1 MNLHFTPE
9 VIVITILS
17 TAFAA
22 FLSQMA
28 LAVFNDGVRPFLL
41 DFYQGGL
48 SRAQMTA
55 IAFGLSAG
63 FIFGL
68 GVPIAFSSG
77 VLNPWV
83 LFLPSDILGI
93 LSPKKWLA
101 PILGALWGAVVVF
114 GLGAATTAANSLPVN
129 FLTAMQ
135 QMSTPILY
143 LFAFFPA
150 VAIAMQFGRLRAAIA
165 FIVSL
170 LIMLITIKWLPQVF
184 PGAMA
189 LAAGMIM
196 LVIFAIVEEYS
207 TRKQATAES
216 ATTGEM
222 SGVVNEDGPAGDD
235 EMVPRGTQN
244 EPSAG
249 GVAVSAPV
257 AAEESVVED
266 ETASVFAA
274 NAARLRKYVPYF
286 IVMGILIGV
295 LANTHMFAGGEAT
308 SYIIAKGQFGNA
320 AQVDFYRALGFIP
333 LIVTTAVASG
343 AFQIVGF
350 TLIYPAAYLLPSPIL
365 AGIAGGVLFGLEV
378 LLLSYVAK
386 GLGTLRVIRDAS
398 DNIRNA
404 INLTLEIAILFGSI
418 AAGNAM
424 AGGVGIALV
433 GGIYALNEAIGRPV
447 VRMAAGPV
455 GVIVGGIVLNLLA
468 YAHLFTPIAVK

>member
-1 MNLHFTPE
+1 MTLHFTPL
-9 VIVITILS
+9 VIVITILA

-41 DFYQGGL
+41 DFYRGEL

-101 PILGALWGAVVVF
+101 PILGAIWGAIVVF
-114 GLGAATTAANSLPVN
+114 GLSAATTAANSLPVN

-135 QMSTPILY
+135 QMATPILY

-150 VAIAMQFGRLRAAIA
+150 VAITMQFGRIRGAIA
-165 FIVSL
+165 FLISL
-170 LIMLITIKWLPQVF
+170 LVMLITMKWLPQVF

-196 LVIFAIVEEYS
+196 LVIFAVVEEVNAS
-207 TRKQATAES
+207 REARAEA
-216 ATTGEM
+216 ATT
-222 SGVVNEDGPAGDD
+222 
-235 EMVPRGTQN
+235 
-244 EPSAG
+244 SASNAAVTSETSEG
-249 GVAVSAPV
+249 GVAVEAPAATEVSA
-257 AAEESVVED
+257 VED
-266 ETASVFAA
+266 ETVSIFAT
-274 NAARLRKYVPYF
+274 NAARLRKNAPYF
-286 IVMGILIGV
+286 IVMGVLLGV
-295 LANTHMFAGGEAT
+295 LVNTHMFAGGEAT
-308 SYIIAKGQFGNA
+308 SFIIAKGQFVNA

-350 TLIYPAAYLLPSPIL
+350 TLVYPVAYLLPNPIL
-365 AGIAGGVLFGLEV
+365 AGLAGGALFGVEV
-378 LLLSYVAK
+378 LILSYIAT
-386 GLGTLRVIRDAS
+386 GLGKLRVIRDSS

-404 INLTLEIAILFGSI
+404 INLTLEVAILFGSI

-433 GGIYALNEAIGRPV
+433 GGIYALNEALGRPV

-455 GVIVGGIVLNLLA
+455 GVILAGILLNLLA
-468 YAHLFTPIAVK
+468 YAQLFTPIVVK

>member
-1 MNLHFTPE
+1 MTLHFTPL
-9 VIVITILS
+9 VIVITILA

-41 DFYQGGL
+41 DFYRGEL

-101 PILGALWGAVVVF
+101 PILGAIWGAIVVF
-114 GLGAATTAANSLPVN
+114 GLSAATTVANSLPVN

-135 QMSTPILY
+135 QMATPILY

-150 VAIAMQFGRLRAAIA
+150 VAITMQFGRIRGAIA
-165 FIVSL
+165 FLISL
-170 LIMLITIKWLPQVF
+170 LVMLITMKWLPQVF

-196 LVIFAIVEEYS
+196 LVIFAVIEEVNVS
-207 TRKQATAES
+207 REARAEA
-216 ATTGEM
+216 ATT
-222 SGVVNEDGPAGDD
+222 
-235 EMVPRGTQN
+235 T
-244 EPSAG
+244 SASNAALASETSEG
-249 GVAVSAPV
+249 GVAVEAPSATEV
-257 AAEESVVED
+257 SAVED
-266 ETASVFAA
+266 ETVSIFAT
-274 NAARLRKYVPYF
+274 NAARLRKNAPYF
-286 IVMGILIGV
+286 IVMGVLIGV
-295 LANTHMFAGGEAT
+295 LVNTHMFAGGEAT
-308 SYIIAKGQFGNA
+308 SFIIAKGQYANA

-350 TLIYPAAYLLPSPIL
+350 TLVYPVAYLLPNPIL
-365 AGIAGGVLFGLEV
+365 AGIAGGALFGVEV
-378 LLLSYVAK
+378 LILSYIAT
-386 GLGTLRVIRDAS
+386 GLGKLRVIRDS
-398 DNIRNA
+398 TDNIRNA
-404 INLTLEIAILFGSI
+404 INLTLEVAILFGSI

-433 GGIYALNEAIGRPV
+433 GGIYALNEALGRPV

-455 GVIVGGIVLNLLA
+455 GVILAGILLNLLA
-468 YAHLFTPIAVK
+468 YAQLFTPIVVK

>member
-1 MNLHFTPE
+1 MTLHFTPL
-9 VIVITILS
+9 VIVITILA

-41 DFYQGGL
+41 DFYRGEL

-101 PILGALWGAVVVF
+101 PILGAIWGAIVVF
-114 GLGAATTAANSLPVN
+114 GLSAATTVANSLPVN

-135 QMSTPILY
+135 QMATPILY

-150 VAIAMQFGRLRAAIA
+150 VAITMQFGRIRGAIA
-165 FIVSL
+165 FLISL
-170 LIMLITIKWLPQVF
+170 LVMLITMKWLPQVF

-196 LVIFAIVEEYS
+196 LVIFAVVEEVNAS
-207 TRKQATAES
+207 REAGAEA
-216 ATTGEM
+216 ATT
-222 SGVVNEDGPAGDD
+222 
-235 EMVPRGTQN
+235 
-244 EPSAG
+244 SASNAAVASETSEG
-249 GVAVSAPV
+249 GVAVDAPAATEVSA
-257 AAEESVVED
+257 VED
-266 ETASVFAA
+266 ETVSIFAT
-274 NAARLRKYVPYF
+274 NAARLRKNAPYF
-286 IVMGILIGV
+286 IVMGVLIGV
-295 LANTHMFAGGEAT
+295 LVNTHMFAGGEAT
-308 SYIIAKGQFGNA
+308 SYIIAKGQYVNA

-350 TLIYPAAYLLPSPIL
+350 TLVYPVAYLLPNPIL
-365 AGIAGGVLFGLEV
+365 AGIAGGALFGVEV
-378 LLLSYVAK
+378 LILSYIAT
-386 GLGTLRVIRDAS
+386 GLGKLRVIRDS
-398 DNIRNA
+398 TDNIRNA
-404 INLTLEIAILFGSI
+404 INLTLEVAILFGSI

-433 GGIYALNEAIGRPV
+433 GGIYALNEALGRPV

-455 GVIVGGIVLNLLA
+455 GVILAGILLNLLA
-468 YAHLFTPIAVK
+468 YAQLFTPIVVK

>member
-1 MNLHFTPE
+1 MTLHFTPL
-9 VIVITILS
+9 VIVITILA

-41 DFYQGGL
+41 DFYRGEL

-101 PILGALWGAVVVF
+101 PILGAIWGAIVVF
-114 GLGAATTAANSLPVN
+114 GLSAATTVANSLPVN

-135 QMSTPILY
+135 QMATPILY

-150 VAIAMQFGRLRAAIA
+150 VAITMQFGRIRGAIA
-165 FIVSL
+165 FLISL
-170 LIMLITIKWLPQVF
+170 LVMLITMKWLPQVF

-196 LVIFAIVEEYS
+196 LVIFAVIEEVNAS
-207 TRKQATAES
+207 REARAEA
-216 ATTGEM
+216 ATTSASPAAAEGET
-222 SGVVNEDGPAGDD
+222 SE
-235 EMVPRGTQN
+235 
-244 EPSAG
+244 G
-249 GVAVSAPV
+249 GVAVEAPAATEVSA
-257 AAEESVVED
+257 VED
-266 ETASVFAA
+266 ETVSIFAT
-274 NAARLRKYVPYF
+274 NAARLRKNAPYF
-286 IVMGILIGV
+286 IVMGVLIGV
-295 LANTHMFAGGEAT
+295 LVNTHMFAGGEAT
-308 SYIIAKGQFGNA
+308 SYIIAKGQYANA

-350 TLIYPAAYLLPSPIL
+350 TLVYPVAYLLPNPIL
-365 AGIAGGVLFGLEV
+365 AGIAGGALFGVEV
-378 LLLSYVAK
+378 LVLSYIAT
-386 GLGTLRVIRDAS
+386 GLGKLRVIRDS
-398 DNIRNA
+398 TDNIRNA
-404 INLTLEIAILFGSI
+404 INLTLEVAILFGSI

-433 GGIYALNEAIGRPV
+433 GGIYALNEALGRPV

-455 GVIVGGIVLNLLA
+455 GVILAGILLNLLA
-468 YAHLFTPIAVK
+468 YAQLFTPLVVK

>member
-1 MNLHFTPE
+1 MTFHFTLLT
-9 VIVITILS
+9 IVITILA

-22 FLSQMA
+22 LLSQMA

-41 DFYQGGL
+41 DFYRGEI

-93 LSPKKWLA
+93 LSPKRWLA
-101 PILGALWGAVVVF
+101 PILGALWGAIVVF

-135 QMSTPILY
+135 QMATPILY

-150 VAIAMQFGRLRAAIA
+150 VAITMQFGRIRGVIA
-165 FIVSL
+165 FVISL
-170 LIMLITIKWLPQVF
+170 LVMLITIKWLPQVF
-184 PGAMA
+184 PGALA
-189 LAAGMIM
+189 LAAGMIL
-196 LVIFAIVEEYS
+196 LVIFAVVEEVNA
-207 TRKQATAES
+207 RREARAEAAKTS
-216 ATTGEM
+216 A
-222 SGVVNEDGPAGDD
+222 SDAAAA
-235 EMVPRGTQN
+235 
-244 EPSAG
+244 SKASSG
-249 GVAVSAPV
+249 GVAVEAPATTEVSAGK
-257 AAEESVVED
+257 D
-266 ETASVFAA
+266 EATSIFAA
-274 NAARLRKYVPYF
+274 NAARLRKHAPYF

-308 SYIIAKGQFGNA
+308 SFIINKGQYVNA

-333 LIVTTAVASG
+333 LITTTAVASG

-350 TLIYPAAYLLPSPIL
+350 TLVYPAAYLLPNPIL
-365 AGIAGGVLFGLEV
+365 AGIVGGALFGIEV
-378 LLLSYVAK
+378 MILSYIAK

-404 INLTLEIAILFGSI
+404 INLTLEIAILYGSI
-418 AAGNAM
+418 AAGFAM

-433 GGIYALNEAIGRPV
+433 GGIYALNEALGRPI

-455 GVIVGGIVLNLLA
+455 GVIVAGILLNLLA

>member
-1 MNLHFTPE
+1 MTLHFTPL
-9 VIVITILS
+9 VIVITILA

-41 DFYQGGL
+41 DFYRGEL

-101 PILGALWGAVVVF
+101 PILGAIWGAIVVF
-114 GLGAATTAANSLPVN
+114 GLSAATTAANSLPVN

-135 QMSTPILY
+135 QMATPILY

-150 VAIAMQFGRLRAAIA
+150 VAITMQFGRIRGAIA
-165 FIVSL
+165 FLISL
-170 LIMLITIKWLPQVF
+170 LVMLITMKWLPQVF

-196 LVIFAIVEEYS
+196 LVIFAVVEEVNAS
-207 TRKQATAES
+207 REARAEA
-216 ATTGEM
+216 ATT
-222 SGVVNEDGPAGDD
+222 
-235 EMVPRGTQN
+235 
-244 EPSAG
+244 SASNTAVTSETSEG
-249 GVAVSAPV
+249 GVAVEAPAATEVSA
-257 AAEESVVED
+257 VED
-266 ETASVFAA
+266 ETVSIFAT
-274 NAARLRKYVPYF
+274 NAARLRKNAPYF
-286 IVMGILIGV
+286 IVMGVLLGV
-295 LANTHMFAGGEAT
+295 LVNTHMFAGGEAT
-308 SYIIAKGQFGNA
+308 SFIIAKGQFVNA

-350 TLIYPAAYLLPSPIL
+350 TLVYPVAYLLPNPIL
-365 AGIAGGVLFGLEV
+365 AGLAGGALFGVEV
-378 LLLSYVAK
+378 LILSYIAT
-386 GLGTLRVIRDAS
+386 GLGKLRVIRDSS

-404 INLTLEIAILFGSI
+404 INLTLEVAILFGSI

-433 GGIYALNEAIGRPV
+433 GGIYALNEALGRPV

-455 GVIVGGIVLNLLA
+455 GVILAGILLNLLA
-468 YAHLFTPIAVK
+468 YAQLFTPIVVK

>member
-1 MNLHFTPE
+1 MTLHFTPLA
-9 VIVITILS
+9 IVITILA

-41 DFYQGGL
+41 DFYRGEL

-101 PILGALWGAVVVF
+101 PILGAIWGAIVIF
-114 GLGAATTAANSLPVN
+114 GLSAATTAANSLPVN

-135 QMSTPILY
+135 QMATPILY

-150 VAIAMQFGRLRAAIA
+150 VAITMQFGRIRGAIA
-165 FIVSL
+165 FLISL
-170 LIMLITIKWLPQVF
+170 LVMLITMKWLPQVF

-196 LVIFAIVEEYS
+196 LVIFAVVEEINI
-207 TRKQATAES
+207 RREARVEA
-216 ATTGEM
+216 ATTGASNAAAE
-222 SGVVNEDGPAGDD
+222 SETNI
-235 EMVPRGTQN
+235 
-244 EPSAG
+244 G
-249 GVAVSAPV
+249 GVAVEAP
-257 AAEESVVED
+257 AATEVSVVED
-266 ETASVFAA
+266 ETVSIFAT
-274 NAARLRKYVPYF
+274 NAARLRKNAPYF

-308 SYIIAKGQFGNA
+308 SYIIAKGQFANA

-350 TLIYPAAYLLPSPIL
+350 TLVYPAAYLLPNPIL
-365 AGIAGGVLFGLEV
+365 AGIVGGALFGVEV
-378 LLLSYVAK
+378 LILSYIAT
-386 GLGTLRVIRDAS
+386 GLGKLSVIRDAT

-404 INLTLEIAILFGSI
+404 INLTLEVAILFGSI
-418 AAGNAM
+418 AAGYAM

-433 GGIYALNEAIGRPV
+433 GGIYALNEALGRPV

-455 GVIVGGIVLNLLA
+455 GVILAGILLNLLA
-468 YAHLFTPIAVK
+468 YAHLFTPIVIK

>member
-1 MNLHFTPE
+1 MTLHFSPLA
-9 VIVITILS
+9 IVITILA

-41 DFYQGGL
+41 DFYRGEL

-55 IAFGLSAG
+55 IAFGLTAG

-101 PILGALWGAVVVF
+101 PLLGALWGAVVVF

-150 VAIAMQFGRLRAAIA
+150 IAIAMQFGRLRGSIA
-165 FIVSL
+165 FVVSL
-170 LIMLITIKWLPQVF
+170 LVMLITIKWLPQVF

-189 LAAGMIM
+189 LAAGMLM
-196 LVIFAIVEEYS
+196 LVIFAVVEEINS
-207 TRKQATAES
+207 RRAARAGA
-216 ATTGEM
+216 ATTNEPLTP
-222 SGVVNEDGPAGDD
+222 VNEESTFEDQMGPRTGANG
-235 EMVPRGTQN
+235 
-244 EPSAG
+244 PSAG

-257 AAEESVVED
+257 AAEESIVED
-266 ETASVFAA
+266 ETASIFAA
-274 NAARLRKYVPYF
+274 NALRLRKHIPYF
-286 IVMGILIGV
+286 IVMGVLIGV
-295 LANTHMFAGGEAT
+295 LANTHFFTGGEAT
-308 SYIIAKGQFGNA
+308 SFIIAKGQYGNA

-343 AFQIVGF
+343 AYQIVGF
-350 TLIYPAAYLLPSPIL
+350 TLVYPAAYLLPSPIL
-365 AGIAGGVLFGLEV
+365 AGIVGGVLFGLEV
-378 LLLSYVAK
+378 LLLSYIAK
-386 GLGTLRVIRDAS
+386 GLGTLSVIRDAS

-404 INLTLEIAILFGSI
+404 MNLTLEVAILFGSI

-424 AGGVGIALV
+424 AAGVGIALV
-433 GGIYALNEAIGRPV
+433 GGIYVLNEAIGRPI

-455 GVIVGGIVLNLLA
+455 GVILGGILLNLLA
-468 YAHLFTPIAVK
+468 YVHLFTPIVVK

>member
-1 MNLHFTPE
+1 MTLHFTPL
-9 VIVITILS
+9 VIVITILA

-41 DFYQGGL
+41 DFYRGEL

-101 PILGALWGAVVVF
+101 PILGAIWGAIVVF
-114 GLGAATTAANSLPVN
+114 GLSAATTVANSLPVN

-135 QMSTPILY
+135 QMATPILY

-150 VAIAMQFGRLRAAIA
+150 VAITMQFGRIRGAIA
-165 FIVSL
+165 FLISL
-170 LIMLITIKWLPQVF
+170 LVMLITMKWLPQVF

-196 LVIFAIVEEYS
+196 LVIFAVIEEVNVS
-207 TRKQATAES
+207 REARAEAATKTS
-216 ATTGEM
+216 ASNAAVASETSE
-222 SGVVNEDGPAGDD
+222 
-235 EMVPRGTQN
+235 
-244 EPSAG
+244 G
-249 GVAVSAPV
+249 GVAVEAPSATEV
-257 AAEESVVED
+257 SAVED
-266 ETASVFAA
+266 ETVSIFAT
-274 NAARLRKYVPYF
+274 NAARLRKNAPYF
-286 IVMGILIGV
+286 IVMGVLIGV
-295 LANTHMFAGGEAT
+295 LVNTHMFAGGEAT
-308 SYIIAKGQFGNA
+308 SFIIAKGQYANA

-350 TLIYPAAYLLPSPIL
+350 TLVYPVAYLLPNPIL
-365 AGIAGGVLFGLEV
+365 AGIAGGALFGVEV
-378 LLLSYVAK
+378 LILSYIAT
-386 GLGTLRVIRDAS
+386 GLGKLRVIRDS
-398 DNIRNA
+398 TDNIRNA
-404 INLTLEIAILFGSI
+404 INLTLEVAILFGSI

-433 GGIYALNEAIGRPV
+433 GGIYALNEALGRPV

-455 GVIVGGIVLNLLA
+455 GVILAGILLNLLA
-468 YAHLFTPIAVK
+468 YAQLFTPIVVK

>member
-1 MNLHFTPE
+1 MSLHFTPE
-9 VIVITILS
+9 VIVITILA

-41 DFYQGGL
+41 DFHQGGL
-48 SRAQMTA
+48 TRAQMTA

-93 LSPKKWLA
+93 LSPKKWIA

-135 QMSTPILY
+135 QMATPILY

-170 LIMLITIKWLPQVF
+170 LVLLITIKWLPQVF
-184 PGAMA
+184 PGALA
-189 LAAGMIM
+189 LAAGMII
-196 LVIFAIVEEYS
+196 LVIVAIVEEINS
-207 TRKQATAES
+207 RRAARAETAAT
-216 ATTGEM
+216 
-222 SGVVNEDGPAGDD
+222 
-235 EMVPRGTQN
+235 N
-244 EPSAG
+244 EPSATAVNEGGTFEDEMAPRTGANGPSTG

-257 AAEESVVED
+257 AAEETIVED
-266 ETASVFAA
+266 ETVSIFAA
-274 NAARLRKYVPYF
+274 NAARLRKNAPYF

-295 LANTHMFAGGEAT
+295 LANTHFFAGGEAT
-308 SYIIAKGQFGNA
+308 SFIIAKGQYGNA

-343 AFQIVGF
+343 AYQIVGF
-350 TLIYPAAYLLPSPIL
+350 TLVYPAAYLLPSPIL
-365 AGIAGGVLFGLEV
+365 AGIVGGVLFGLEV
-378 LLLSYVAK
+378 LVLSYIAK
-386 GLGTLRVIRDAS
+386 GLGTLSVIRDAS

-404 INLTLEIAILFGSI
+404 MNLTLEIAILFGSI

-424 AGGVGIALV
+424 AAGVGIALV
-433 GGIYALNEAIGRPV
+433 GGIYVLNEAIGRPI

-455 GVIVGGIVLNLLA
+455 GVIAGGILLNLLA
-468 YAHLFTPIAVK
+468 YVHLFTPIAVK

>member
-1 MNLHFTPE
+1 MTLHFTPL
-9 VIVITILS
+9 VIVVTILA

-41 DFYQGGL
+41 DFYRGEL
-48 SRAQMTA
+48 SRGQMTA

-93 LSPKKWLA
+93 LAPKKWLA
-101 PILGALWGAVVVF
+101 PILGAIWGAIVIF
-114 GLGAATTAANSLPVN
+114 GLSAATTVANSLPVN

-135 QMSTPILY
+135 QMATPILF

-150 VAIAMQFGRLRAAIA
+150 VAIAMQFGRIRGAIT
-165 FIVSL
+165 FLISL
-170 LIMLITIKWLPQVF
+170 LVMLITMKWLPQVF

-189 LAAGMIM
+189 LAAGMVM
-196 LVIFAIVEEYS
+196 LVIFAVIEE
-207 TRKQATAES
+207 
-216 ATTGEM
+216 
-222 SGVVNEDGPAGDD
+222 VNARREARL
-235 EMVPRGTQN
+235 EAAKTNASNAAAVSET
-244 EPSAG
+244 SSG
-249 GVAVSAPV
+249 GVAVEAP
-257 AAEESVVED
+257 AATEVDAVED
-266 ETASVFAA
+266 EISSIFAA
-274 NAARLRKYVPYF
+274 NAARLRKHAPYF
-286 IVMGILIGV
+286 IVMGILLGV
-295 LANTHMFAGGEAT
+295 LVNTHMFAGGEAT
-308 SYIIAKGQFGNA
+308 SYIIAKGQYANA

-350 TLIYPAAYLLPSPIL
+350 TLVYPAAYLLPNPIL
-365 AGIAGGVLFGLEV
+365 AGIAGGALFGVEV
-378 LLLSYVAK
+378 LILSYIATGIGK
-386 GLGTLRVIRDAS
+386 LRVIRDAT

-404 INLTLEIAILFGSI
+404 MNLTLEVAILFGSI

-433 GGIYALNEAIGRPV
+433 GGIYALNEALGRPV

-455 GVIVGGIVLNLLA
+455 GVILAGILLNLLA
-468 YAHLFTPIAVK
+468 YAQLFTPIVVK

>member
-1 MNLHFTPE
+1 MTLHFTPL
-9 VIVITILS
+9 VIVITILA

-41 DFYQGGL
+41 DFYRGEL

-101 PILGALWGAVVVF
+101 PILGAIWGAIVVF
-114 GLGAATTAANSLPVN
+114 GLSAATTAANSLPVN

-135 QMSTPILY
+135 QMATPILY

-150 VAIAMQFGRLRAAIA
+150 VAITMQFGRIRGAIA
-165 FIVSL
+165 FLISL
-170 LIMLITIKWLPQVF
+170 LVMLITMKWLPQVF

-196 LVIFAIVEEYS
+196 LVIFAVVEEVNAS
-207 TRKQATAES
+207 REARAGA
-216 ATTGEM
+216 ATT
-222 SGVVNEDGPAGDD
+222 
-235 EMVPRGTQN
+235 
-244 EPSAG
+244 SASNAAVTSETSEG
-249 GVAVSAPV
+249 GVAVEAPV
-257 AAEESVVED
+257 ATEVSAVED
-266 ETASVFAA
+266 ETVSIFAT
-274 NAARLRKYVPYF
+274 NAARLRKNAPYF
-286 IVMGILIGV
+286 IVMGVLLGV
-295 LANTHMFAGGEAT
+295 LVNTHMFAGGEAT
-308 SYIIAKGQFGNA
+308 SFIIAKGQFVNA

-350 TLIYPAAYLLPSPIL
+350 TLVYPVAYLLPNPIL
-365 AGIAGGVLFGLEV
+365 AGLAGGALFGVEV
-378 LLLSYVAK
+378 LILSYIAT
-386 GLGTLRVIRDAS
+386 GLGKLRVIRDSS

-404 INLTLEIAILFGSI
+404 INLTLEVAILFGSI

-433 GGIYALNEAIGRPV
+433 GGIYALNEALGRPV

-455 GVIVGGIVLNLLA
+455 GVILAGILLNLLA
-468 YAHLFTPIAVK
+468 YAQLFTPIVVK

>member
-1 MNLHFTPE
+1 MTLHFTPL
-9 VIVITILS
+9 VIVITILA

-41 DFYQGGL
+41 DFYRGEL

-101 PILGALWGAVVVF
+101 PILGAIWGAIVVF
-114 GLGAATTAANSLPVN
+114 GLSAATTAANSLPVN

-135 QMSTPILY
+135 QMATPILY

-150 VAIAMQFGRLRAAIA
+150 VAITMQFGRIRGAIA
-165 FIVSL
+165 FLISL
-170 LIMLITIKWLPQVF
+170 LVMLITMKWLPQVF

-196 LVIFAIVEEYS
+196 LVIFAVVEEVNAS
-207 TRKQATAES
+207 REARAKA
-216 ATTGEM
+216 ATT
-222 SGVVNEDGPAGDD
+222 
-235 EMVPRGTQN
+235 
-244 EPSAG
+244 SASNAAVTSETSEG
-249 GVAVSAPV
+249 GVAVEAPAATEVSA
-257 AAEESVVED
+257 VED
-266 ETASVFAA
+266 ETVSIFAT
-274 NAARLRKYVPYF
+274 NAARLRKNAPYF
-286 IVMGILIGV
+286 IVMGVLLGV
-295 LANTHMFAGGEAT
+295 LVNTHMFAGGEAT
-308 SYIIAKGQFGNA
+308 SFIIAKGQFVNA

-350 TLIYPAAYLLPSPIL
+350 TLVYPVAYLLPNPIL
-365 AGIAGGVLFGLEV
+365 AGLAGGALFGVEV
-378 LLLSYVAK
+378 LILSYIAT
-386 GLGTLRVIRDAS
+386 GLGKLRVIRDSS

-404 INLTLEIAILFGSI
+404 INLTLEVAILFGSI

-433 GGIYALNEAIGRPV
+433 GGIYALNEALGRPV

-455 GVIVGGIVLNLLA
+455 GVILAGILLNLLA
-468 YAHLFTPIAVK
+468 YAQLFTPIVVK

>member
-1 MNLHFTPE
+1 MTLHFTPL
-9 VIVITILS
+9 VIVITILA

-41 DFYQGGL
+41 DFYRGEL

-101 PILGALWGAVVVF
+101 PILGAIWGAIVVF
-114 GLGAATTAANSLPVN
+114 GLSAATTVANSLPVN

-135 QMSTPILY
+135 QMATPILY

-150 VAIAMQFGRLRAAIA
+150 VAITMQFGRIRGAIA
-165 FIVSL
+165 FLISL
-170 LIMLITIKWLPQVF
+170 LVMLITMKWLPQVF

-196 LVIFAIVEEYS
+196 LVIFAVVEEVNAS
-207 TRKQATAES
+207 REARAEA
-216 ATTGEM
+216 ATT
-222 SGVVNEDGPAGDD
+222 
-235 EMVPRGTQN
+235 
-244 EPSAG
+244 SASNAAVASETSEG
-249 GVAVSAPV
+249 GVAVDAPAATEVSA
-257 AAEESVVED
+257 VED
-266 ETASVFAA
+266 ETVSIFAT
-274 NAARLRKYVPYF
+274 NAARLRKNAPYF
-286 IVMGILIGV
+286 IVMGVLIGV
-295 LANTHMFAGGEAT
+295 LVNTHMFAGGEAT
-308 SYIIAKGQFGNA
+308 SYIIAKGQYVNA

-350 TLIYPAAYLLPSPIL
+350 TLVYPVAYLLPNPIL
-365 AGIAGGVLFGLEV
+365 AGIAGGALFGVEV
-378 LLLSYVAK
+378 LILSYIAT
-386 GLGTLRVIRDAS
+386 GLGKLRVIRDS
-398 DNIRNA
+398 TDNIRNA
-404 INLTLEIAILFGSI
+404 INLTLEVAILFGSI

-433 GGIYALNEAIGRPV
+433 GGIYALNEALGRPV

-455 GVIVGGIVLNLLA
+455 GVILAGILLNLLA
-468 YAHLFTPIAVK
+468 YAQLFTPIVVK